1 MKQEQR
7 SVLKKNICILMK
19 LHTNVCISGLKH
31 EPEILIIVILTSNM
45 SFSTVSGS
53 KTAVFYLLGTYK

>member
-1 MKQEQR
+1 
-7 SVLKKNICILMK
+7 MK

-45 SFSTVSGS
+45 SFLQYLRVKQQYST
-53 KTAVFYLLGTYK
+53 Y